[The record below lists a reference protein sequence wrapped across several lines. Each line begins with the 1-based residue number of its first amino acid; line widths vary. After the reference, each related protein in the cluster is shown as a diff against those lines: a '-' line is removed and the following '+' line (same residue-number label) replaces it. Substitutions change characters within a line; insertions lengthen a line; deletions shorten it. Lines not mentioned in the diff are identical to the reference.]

1 MDSGVSRK
9 YLVQQIMSASPARRV
24 AMLYDRAISLLNEAV
39 EAIEAGDI
47 ERRWRCNAKATEV
60 VCQLWEALDMDQGS
74 DIAANLGQ
82 LYEFIVRRMTDIDI
96 GNDAQAAREV
106 IGLLE
111 PLRRSW
117 HELATTQAAEAEP
130 AAAQP
135 DANASQVS
143 LSA

>member
-1 MDSGVSRK
+1 MDSDVSQK
-9 YLVQQIMSASPARRV
+9 YLMQQLMSASPARRV

-74 DIAANLGQ
+74 EVAANLGR
-82 LYEFIVRRMTDIDI
+82 LYEFIVRRLTAVDIA
-96 GNDAQAAREV
+96 NDAQAARDV
-106 IGLLE
+106 IRLLE

-117 HELATTQAAEAEP
+117 HELATTQATKAEP
-130 AAAQP
+130 ASEQRSTP
-135 DANASQVS
+135 QVS

>member
-1 MDSGVSRK
+1 MDSDVSQK
-9 YLVQQIMSASPARRV
+9 YLVQQLMSASPARRV

-74 DIAANLGQ
+74 EIAANLGR
-82 LYEFIVRRMTDIDI
+82 LYEFMVRRMTTVDIA
-96 GNDAQAAREV
+96 NDAQAARDV
-106 IGLLE
+106 IRLLE

-117 HELATTQAAEAEP
+117 HELATSQAPKAEP
-130 AAAQP
+130 AAEP
-135 DANASQVS
+135 RPANQVS